1 MHMSLG
7 DILSYTLLIDSLRSS
22 KYLFPLCAEHAQID
36 LFSSLAHNFPAINQV
51 IVQETMVISWDPQEF
66 LTRRLVFF
74 LGELM
79 ELEVKEVVLSE
90 SDNMSLC
97 LKVAIMCQ
105 ELSAGPQ

>member
-1 MHMSLG
+1 M
-7 DILSYTLLIDSLRSS
+7 
-22 KYLFPLCAEHAQID
+22 
-36 LFSSLAHNFPAINQV
+36 FSSLAHNFPAINQV

-90 SDNMSLC
+90 SDDMSLC
-97 LKVAIMCQ
+97 LKVAFMCQ
-105 ELSAGPQ
+105 ELSACSQ